1 MKTDKKFMR
10 ANKLNRPTG
19 INSLSEKI
27 AYTGL
32 LLPFMILFTVFTI
45 LPILSSI
52 VLSFFDYDQVSIP
65 IWTGLSNYLRMFTG
79 DRIFPIVL
87 KNTLVM
93 AVILGPLSYILAF
106 VLAWCISEF
115 RPLVRTF
122 LAFLF
127 YAPSLVGNAYFVWSI
142 IFSGDAN
149 GYANSILLS
158 LGLITEPI
166 VWFKDMSYNMI
177 IIIVVQLWMS
187 LGVSFLSNIAGIQ
200 NVSPDLY
207 EAGAI
212 DGVRNRWQELWYIT
226 LPSMKSILLFGA
238 VMQIQSSF
246 SIGAVVTALAGYPSL
261 NNSLD
266 TIVTYLTD
274 IGTLRYEFGYA
285 AAISVVLFLMMLLFR
300 VIIGNLLNLLGK

>member
-1 MKTDKKFMR
+1 
-10 ANKLNRPTG
+10 
-19 INSLSEKI
+19 
-27 AYTGL
+27 
-32 LLPFMILFTVFTI
+32 
-45 LPILSSI
+45 
-52 VLSFFDYDQVSIP
+52 
-65 IWTGLSNYLRMFTG
+65 MFTG
-79 DRIFPIVL
+79 DRLFPIVL

-93 AVILGPLSYILAF
+93 AVILGPLSYIMAF

-115 RPLVRTF
+115 RPMVRTF

-127 YAPSLVGNAYFVWSI
+127 YAPGLVGNAYFVWSI

-149 GYANSILLS
+149 GYANSLLLS
-158 LGLITEPI
+158 LGLVTEPI
-166 VWFKDMSYNMI
+166 VWFKNLDYNMI
-177 IIIVVQLWMS
+177 IVIVVQLWMS

-200 NVSPDLY
+200 NVSHDLY

-212 DGVRNRWQELWYIT
+212 DGIRNRWQELWYIT

-246 SIGAVVTALAGYPSL
+246 SVGPVITALAGYPTL

-274 IGTLRYEFGYA
+274 IGTARYEFGYA
-285 AAISVVLFLMMLLFR
+285 AAISVVLFLLMLFFR
-300 VIIGNLLNLLGK
+300 VIVGNLLNLLGK

>member
-1 MKTDKKFMR
+1 MKTDKKALR
-10 ANKLNRPTG
+10 ASRLDRPSG
-19 INSLSEKI
+19 INSLSEKV

-45 LPILSSI
+45 LPILSSV
-52 VLSFFDYDQVSIP
+52 VLSFFDYDQVSTP
-65 IWTGLSNYLRMFTG
+65 IWAGLDNYLRMFTG

-115 RPLVRTF
+115 RPMVRTL

-142 IFSGDAN
+142 LFSGDSN
-149 GYANSILLS
+149 GYANSVLLS
-158 LGLITEPI
+158 LGLINDPI

-200 NVSPDLY
+200 NVSHDLY

-212 DGVRNRWQELWYIT
+212 DGVKNRWQELWYIT

-246 SIGAVVTALAGYPSL
+246 SIGAVITALAGYPSL

-266 TIVTYLTD
+266 TIVTYLSD
-274 IGTLRYEFGYA
+274 VGTLRYEFDDA
-285 AAISVVLFLMMLLFR
+285 VLPCHRRQPVEFAWKVR
-300 VIIGNLLNLLGK
+300 G

>member
-1 MKTDKKFMR
+1 MKTDKKLSR
-10 ANKLNRPTG
+10 AQLNRPSG

-32 LLPFMILFTVFTI
+32 LLPFMILFVVFTI
-45 LPILSSI
+45 LPILSSV
-52 VLSFFDYDQVSIP
+52 VLSFFEYDQVSTP
-65 IWTGLSNYLRMFTG
+65 IWTGLDNYLRMFTG
-79 DRIFPIVL
+79 DRLFPIVF

-93 AVILGPLSYILAF
+93 AVILGPLSYIMAF

-115 RPLVRTF
+115 RPLVRTL

-127 YAPSLVGNAYFVWSI
+127 YAPGLVGNAYFIWSI

-149 GYANSILLS
+149 GYANSLLLS

-166 VWFKDMSYNMI
+166 VWFKDLDYNMI

-200 NVSPDLY
+200 NVSHDLY

-246 SIGAVVTALAGYPSL
+246 AVGPVITALAGYPTL

-274 IGTLRYEFGYA
+274 IGTARYEFGYA
-285 AAISVVLFLMMLLFR
+285 AAISVVLFLVMLLFR
-300 VIIGNLLNLLGK
+300 VVVGNLLNLLGK

>member
-19 INSLSEKI
+19 TNSLSEKI

-212 DGVRNRWQELWYIT
+212 HGVRNRWQELWYIT

-285 AAISVVLFLMMLLFR
+285 AAISVVLFLMMLFFR

>member
-1 MKTDKKFMR
+1 MKTDKTLAR
-10 ANKLNRPTG
+10 ASKLNRPSG

-32 LLPFMILFTVFTI
+32 LLPFMILFVVFTV
-45 LPILSSI
+45 LPVFASV
-52 VLSFFDYDQVSIP
+52 VLSFFDYDQVSTP
-65 IWTGLSNYLRMFTG
+65 IWAGLDNYLRMFTG
-79 DRIFPIVL
+79 DKLFPIVL
-87 KNTLVM
+87 KNTLIM

-115 RPLVRTF
+115 RPIVRTF

-127 YAPSLVGNAYFVWSI
+127 YAPGLVGNAYFVWTI

-149 GYANSILLS
+149 GYANGLLLS
-158 LGLITEPI
+158 LGFINEPI
-166 VWFKDMSYNMI
+166 VWFKNMDYNMI
-177 IIIVVQLWMS
+177 IVIIVQLWMS

-200 NVSPDLY
+200 NVSHDLY

-212 DGVRNRWQELWYIT
+212 DGVKNRWQELWYIT

-246 SIGAVVTALAGYPSL
+246 SVGPVITALAGYPSL

-274 IGTLRYEFGYA
+274 VGNQRYEFGYA
-285 AAISVVLFLMMLLFR
+285 AAISVVLFLMMLFFR
-300 VIIGNLLNLLGK
+300 VVVGNLLNLLGK

>member
-1 MKTDKKFMR
+1 MKTDKKLAR
-10 ANKLNRPTG
+10 ASKLDRPSG

-27 AYTGL
+27 SYAGL
-32 LLPFMILFTVFTI
+32 LLPFMALFCIFTV

-52 VLSFFDYDQVSIP
+52 VLSFFDYDQVSTP
-65 IWTGLSNYLRMFTG
+65 IWAGLDNYLRMITG

-127 YAPSLVGNAYFVWSI
+127 YAPGLVGNAYFVWSI
-142 IFSGDAN
+142 IFSGDSN
-149 GYANSILLS
+149 GYANSLLLS
-158 LGLITEPI
+158 LGLINEPI
-166 VWFKDMSYNMI
+166 VWFKNMSYNMI

-187 LGVSFLSNIAGIQ
+187 LGVSFLSNVAGIQ
-200 NVSPDLY
+200 NVSHDLY

-212 DGVRNRWQELWYIT
+212 DGIRNRWQELWYIT

-246 SIGAVVTALAGYPSL
+246 SIGGVITALAGYPSL

-285 AAISVVLFLMMLLFR
+285 AAISVVLFLMMLFFR
-300 VIIGNLLNLLGK
+300 VVVGNLLNLLGK

>member
-1 MKTDKKFMR
+1 MKTDKKLSR
-10 ANKLNRPTG
+10 AQLNRPSG

-27 AYTGL
+27 AYSGL
-32 LLPFMILFTVFTI
+32 LLPFMILFVVFTI
-45 LPILSSI
+45 LPILSSV
-52 VLSFFDYDQVSIP
+52 VLSFFEYDQVSTP
-65 IWTGLSNYLRMFTG
+65 IWTGLDNYLRMFTG
-79 DRIFPIVL
+79 DRLFPIVF

-93 AVILGPLSYILAF
+93 AVILGPLSYIMAF

-115 RPLVRTF
+115 RPLVRTL

-127 YAPSLVGNAYFVWSI
+127 YAPGLVGNAYFIWSI

-149 GYANSILLS
+149 GYANSLLLS

-166 VWFKDMSYNMI
+166 VWFKDLDYNMI

-200 NVSPDLY
+200 NVSHDLY

-246 SIGAVVTALAGYPSL
+246 AVGPVITALAGYPTL

-274 IGTLRYEFGYA
+274 IGTARYEFGYA
-285 AAISVVLFLMMLLFR
+285 AAISVVLFLVMLLFR
-300 VIIGNLLNLLGK
+300 VVVGNLLNLLGK

>member
-1 MKTDKKFMR
+1 MKTDKKAAR
-10 ANKLNRPTG
+10 ASRNRPSG
-19 INSLSEKI
+19 INSLSEKV

-32 LLPFMILFTVFTI
+32 LLPFMILFVVFTV
-45 LPILSSI
+45 LPIFSSI
-52 VLSFFDYDQVSIP
+52 VLSFFDYDQVSTP
-65 IWTGLSNYLRMFTG
+65 IWTGLDNYLRMFTG
-79 DRIFPIVL
+79 DRLFPL

-93 AVILGPLSYILAF
+93 AVILGPLSYIMAF

-115 RPLVRTF
+115 RPIVRTF

-127 YAPSLVGNAYFVWSI
+127 YAPGLVGNAYFVWSI

-149 GYANSILLS
+149 GYANSLLLS
-158 LGLITEPI
+158 LGLITDPI
-166 VWFKDMSYNMI
+166 VWFKNMDYNMI
-177 IIIVVQLWMS
+177 IIIIVQLWMS

-200 NVSPDLY
+200 NVSHDLY

-212 DGVRNRWQELWYIT
+212 DGIRNRWQELWYIT

-246 SIGAVVTALAGYPSL
+246 SIGAVITALAGYPTL

-274 IGTLRYEFGYA
+274 IGTARYEFGYA
-285 AAISVVLFLMMLLFR
+285 AAISVVLFLMMLFFR
-300 VIIGNLLNLLGK
+300 VIVGNLLNLLGK

>member
-10 ANKLNRPTG
+10 ARNRSTG

-27 AYTGL
+27 SYTGL
-32 LLPFMILFTVFTI
+32 LLPFMVLFTVFTI
-45 LPILSSI
+45 LPILASI
-52 VLSFFDYDQVSIP
+52 VLSFFDYDQVSMP
-65 IWTGLSNYLRMFTG
+65 IWAGLDNYLRMFTG
-79 DRIFPIVL
+79 DRLFPIVL

-93 AVILGPLSYILAF
+93 AVILGPLSYIMAF

-115 RPLVRTF
+115 SPIVRTF

-127 YAPSLVGNAYFVWSI
+127 YAPGLVGNAYFVWSI

-149 GYANSILLS
+149 GYANGLLLS

-166 VWFKDMSYNMI
+166 VWFKNLDYNMI
-177 IIIVVQLWMS
+177 IVIVVQLWMS

-200 NVSPDLY
+200 NVPHDMY

-212 DGVRNRWQELWYIT
+212 DGIRNRWQELWYIT

-246 SIGAVVTALAGYPSL
+246 SIGAVITALAGYPTL

-274 IGTLRYEFGYA
+274 IGTVRYEFGYA
-285 AAISVVLFLMMLLFR
+285 AAISVVLFLMMLFFR
-300 VIIGNLLNLLGK
+300 VVVGNLLNLLGK